1 MSRLA
6 ETADREAI
14 FNLVRE
20 FEATHRGAKPF
31 EPGKT
36 VIPPSGKLIDAEEL
50 VAMVDAS
57 LDGWLTAGR
66 YNAEFERRL
75 AKFIG
80 VKHVLTVNS
89 GSSANLVAF
98 TRA

>member
-36 VIPPSGKLIDAEEL
+36 VIPPSGKLIDAE
-50 VAMVDAS
+50 D
-57 LDGWLTAGR
+57 WLRWSMPA
-66 YNAEFERRL
+66 
-75 AKFIG
+75 
-80 VKHVLTVNS
+80 LT
-89 GSSANLVAF
+89 GG
-98 TRA
+98 

>member
-36 VIPPSGKLIDAEEL
+36 VIPPSGKLIDADSDVHLGQWGRRVRALPTLDAADDGSEE
-50 VAMVDAS
+50 AA
-57 LDGWLTAGR
+57 
-66 YNAEFERRL
+66 
-75 AKFIG
+75 
-80 VKHVLTVNS
+80 HQ
-89 GSSANLVAF
+89 
-98 TRA
+98 